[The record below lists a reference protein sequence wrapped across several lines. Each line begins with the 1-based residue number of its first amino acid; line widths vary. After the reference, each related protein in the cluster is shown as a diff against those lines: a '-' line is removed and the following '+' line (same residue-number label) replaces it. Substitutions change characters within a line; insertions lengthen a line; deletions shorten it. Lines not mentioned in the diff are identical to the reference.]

1 MAEEAQEVQEKEFSE
16 KVNNVLD
23 TISDFSVTELA
34 ELVEAFE
41 DRFNVQ
47 AAGMPVAAAA
57 APAAGGE
64 AEEEEEPVEFDVVLK
79 DFGDNKIN
87 VIKAVRAQT
96 TLALKEAK
104 SVVEDAPSN
113 IKEAVTKE
121 DAEKCKEALE
131 EAGAEVEVKAHG

>member
-1 MAEEAQEVQEKEFSE
+1 MAEEAQEVEEKEFSE

-23 TISDFSVTELA
+23 TIGDFSVTELA

-41 DRFNVQ
+41 DRFNVE

>member
-1 MAEEAQEVQEKEFSE
+1 MAEEEEKKEYTE
-16 KVNNVLD
+16 KVTDVLD
-23 TISDFSVTELA
+23 TISEFSVTELA

-57 APAAGGE
+57 APGAGAAE

-79 DFGDNKIN
+79 SFGDNKIQ

-104 SVVEDAPSN
+104 QVVEDAPSN